1 MESSKQTQQ
10 TFSLGL
16 LLGAFRRTAL
26 VIFVVSLVV
35 NLLML
40 VGPVYMLQIYDRI
53 LSSGSVPTLVV
64 ISLLTLFLYS
74 FYWLLEIF
82 RGRILQRIGRHVE
95 AKFSEHA
102 YRCSNQLPALQ
113 GAKGAGYRPV
123 NDLRAICQFLTGPG
137 PGAIFDIP
145 WMPIY
150 IGVVFLFHPWLGA
163 FALASS
169 VLILALV
176 LVNEL
181 HSRRLGG
188 QGQTGSLYCAN
199 MVEEGRQRSDV
210 ILAMGMQPALNRH
223 WSAHHGGSLMQQ
235 MQMADVN
242 GFYSQTIKT
251 LRLMVQSCVLG
262 LGAWLAI
269 RQEITPGIII
279 AASIIA
285 GRSFAPLEVA
295 VTQWRVFLT
304 ARKGYHS
311 LGEALALAPAKKPAA
326 ELPLPAATLD
336 LEDLSCTQV
345 GAHAALVH
353 HIDCRLKAGQGL
365 GVIGPSGAGKTTLLR
380 ALAGLAPVVAGSVR
394 YDHATLDQWDED
406 RRGQF
411 IGYLPQDIKLFN
423 GTIAQNIAR
432 FAPEAETEAV
442 IAAAQMANVH
452 EAILTLSDGYDT
464 VIGAGGVA
472 LSGGLAQRVGL
483 ARAVFGRP
491 FLVLLDEPNS
501 NLDNLG
507 EAALADMLGKL
518 RAAGSIVLVV
528 SHRPSLLAAVD
539 AIMVLQEGRLV
550 DLGPR
555 DEILKKMMSM
565 TPVREAHA

>member
-1 MESSKQTQQ
+1 MNNNQAQQ

-16 LLGAFRRTAL
+16 LLGVFRQTAL
-26 VIFVVSLVV
+26 VIFIVSLVI

-64 ISLLTLFLYS
+64 ISLLTLFLYG

-82 RGRILQRIGRHVE
+82 RARILQRIGRHVE
-95 AKFSEHA
+95 AQFSARA

-150 IGVVFLFHPWLGA
+150 IGVVFLFHPYLGA

-181 HSRRLGG
+181 HSQRVNRL
-188 QGQTGSLYCAN
+188 GQTGGLYCAN
-199 MVEEGRQRSDV
+199 MVEEGRQKSEV

-223 WSAHHGGSLMQQ
+223 WARHHGGSLRQQ
-235 MQMADVN
+235 MQMADIN

-269 RQEITPGIII
+269 QQQITPGIII

-295 VTQWRVFLT
+295 VTQWRVFLA
-304 ARKGYHS
+304 ARRGYHS
-311 LGEALALAPAKKPAA
+311 LSEALALAPGQGPEA
-326 ELPLPAATLD
+326 ELPLPAATLT

-353 HIDCRLKAGQGL
+353 HIHCALRAGQGL
-365 GVIGPSGAGKTTLLR
+365 GVIGPSGAGKTTLLK

-394 YDHATLDQWDED
+394 YDHATLDQWDAD

-423 GTIAQNIAR
+423 GTIAENIAR
-432 FAPEAETEAV
+432 FAPEADTGAV

-452 EAILTLSDGYDT
+452 EAILALPEGYDT

-507 EAALADMLGKL
+507 EAALADMVGKL

-539 AIMVLQEGRLV
+539 VIMVLREGRLT

-555 DEILKKMMSM
+555 DEILKKMMAM
-565 TPVREAHA
+565 TPVRQAHA